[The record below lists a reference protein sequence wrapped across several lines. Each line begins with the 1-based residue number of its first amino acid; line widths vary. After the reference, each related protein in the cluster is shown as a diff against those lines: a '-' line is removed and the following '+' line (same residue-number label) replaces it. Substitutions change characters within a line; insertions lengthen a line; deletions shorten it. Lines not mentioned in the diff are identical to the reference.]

1 MIMLRCIRLGLGS
14 LAMSWP
20 LRAKSI
26 SERAFRELF
35 SQFPMCWGLRRQR
48 IQPQEESQRHLGRLW
63 TIGYLVN
70 FLALSEA
77 ILYSEL

>member
-48 IQPQEESQRHLGRLW
+48 IQPQEES
-63 TIGYLVN
+63 
-70 FLALSEA
+70 
-77 ILYSEL
+77 